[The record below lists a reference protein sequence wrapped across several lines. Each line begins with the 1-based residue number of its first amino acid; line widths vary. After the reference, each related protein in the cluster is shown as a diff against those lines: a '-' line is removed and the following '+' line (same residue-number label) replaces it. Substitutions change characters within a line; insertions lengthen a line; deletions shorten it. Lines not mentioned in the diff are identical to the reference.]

1 MTLDDKQ
8 VTELAGAFKHMV
20 NSLGEFFSDPQN
32 KKKYNEWH
40 LKKYGFLP
48 KEMEATS

>member
-8 VTELAGAFKHMV
+8 VIELAGAFKHMV
-20 NSLGEFFSDPQN
+20 NSLGDFFSDPQN

-40 LKKYGFLP
+40 LKKYGFMP
-48 KEMEATS
+48 KEMEAKS